1 MDPTTLMVLISI
13 VVLITWVL
21 IYGMLD
27 AKNNQ
32 IFEQD
37 TKIREQESQIK
48 FMKELLFYSISSIQ
62 EEYIKSYVEDE
73 KIKMQLK
80 KMLSQN
86 DLDLFDKSEIEKI
99 TQILS

>member
-1 MDPTTLMVLISI
+1 MVLISI

>member
-73 KIKMQLK
+73 KVKKQLK

>member
-1 MDPTTLMVLISI
+1 
-13 VVLITWVL
+13 
-21 IYGMLD
+21 MLD